1 MARKNRKTKTVEEK
15 YGGYTASTIKLSE
28 DGVEYEVMLDK
39 FIKLMENLFEEDKYK
54 NKTTYDAKMTI
65 LLEELN
71 AKFLQK
77 NKQQLSENYG
87 SLTSFKRYFDKPIT
101 KKNGPISIEDEK
113 KCIHII
119 KDIFILL
126 M

>member
-39 FIKLMENLFEEDKYK
+39 FIKLMENLFEGDKYK

-65 LLEELN
+65 FFGGIEC
-71 AKFLQK
+71 KISK
-77 NKQQLSENYG
+77 G
-87 SLTSFKRYFDKPIT
+87 
-101 KKNGPISIEDEK
+101 KK
-113 KCIHII
+113 
-119 KDIFILL
+119 
-126 M
+126 